1 MTLHDLM
8 NWEKAFSVPV
18 LKSNTSNPFLMLQKE
33 MNQLFD
39 HLSKGVEVYTTD
51 WDKKGISTPAVNVIE
66 NKNHFRVEAELPGLD
81 PENLDVSITKES
93 LVIKGEKKEEKKE
106 EDENYLRH
114 ETSYDSFYRHL
125 PLPQTADSN
134 KAEAS
139 FKNGVLTI
147 KIQKK
152 ADAIHKPRKLEIK
165 KAA

>member
-1 MTLHDLM
+1 
-8 NWEKAFSVPV
+8 
-18 LKSNTSNPFLMLQKE
+18 
-33 MNQLFD
+33 
-39 HLSKGVEVYTTD
+39 
-51 WDKKGISTPAVNVIE
+51 VIE

-81 PENLDVSITKES
+81 LENLDVSITKES

-114 ETSYDSFYRHL
+114 ETSYDSFYRQL
-125 PLPQTADSN
+125 PLPQTADSD

-165 KAA
+165 KVA